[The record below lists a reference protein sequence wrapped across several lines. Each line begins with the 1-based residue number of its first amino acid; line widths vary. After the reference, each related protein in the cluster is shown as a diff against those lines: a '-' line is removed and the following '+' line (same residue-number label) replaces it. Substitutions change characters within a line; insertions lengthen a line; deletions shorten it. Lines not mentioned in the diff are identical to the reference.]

1 MKSTLQDFRFALRLL
16 AKQPGFTAIAVITL
30 ALGIGANTAIFSVV
44 NAVLLRPLPYPN
56 PDRIMFLSEADK
68 SSPALTPIAL
78 SLPDYLDWRRD
89 NTVFENLAASHH
101 DSLTLSNVPGR
112 SPEQISASAVTANF
126 FKVIGLQP
134 RLGRTF
140 TDDEDKPGGPFVVLI
155 SDRFW
160 ARIFQR
166 DPTVIGRTITLQN
179 HGATIIGVMPP
190 EMRSPSDTDVWF
202 SLMRRSNN
210 GAWQNRIIHPWIFG
224 WGRLKPDVTASQARS
239 EIKAIAARLERQ
251 YPASNTN
258 ATALVTPLLESIVG
272 KYRLNLTFLLGAV
285 ALVLLIACANLAN
298 LFAARSATRGR
309 EFAIRAAVGASRAQ
323 LVRQLLVE
331 SLLIAVIGGA
341 LGFLIALW
349 SRDLLG
355 LLAPHDVAR
364 FREVS
369 FDWRVLL
376 FTLLLAG
383 LTSVLSGLW
392 PAWQASKIDIQPNLQ
407 AGAHGGSDSVS
418 ARRTRDWLVIGDIA
432 LTVVLLSSAGVVLKS
447 FARLQALKL
456 GFEPRG
462 LLTARIDLPY
472 SAYSDYKNVLNFSKS
487 LVDKVKELSG
497 VEKVAIGSNPPL
509 LTGWQIGFVR
519 EGVPPPPVGQE
530 PEADSEVIT
539 DDYFGTFK
547 APLLHG
553 RTFTERDTKASP
565 LVAII
570 DQTLAEKYFPGEDPI
585 GKRLSTDPD
594 DTGVNNR
601 SFQIVGIAARMKFH
615 GSDESATMPVV
626 YFPLSQVERRSLV
639 LLVRAP
645 FGTASFEK
653 TARRIVSDIDPRQ
666 PVYDVRSM
674 SARVAE
680 TWATQKLLTFLLSV
694 FAGLALLLATIGL
707 YGVLSYNAV
716 RRLREIALR
725 LALGARP
732 GQIRALMFSHGLR
745 LLLIGC
751 GVGLV
756 GAGVSATLLQS
767 ALFQVTP
774 VDPAIYFVVA
784 IVLALAT
791 AVASWLPAQRASHTD
806 PAVILRSE

>member
-1 MKSTLQDFRFALRLL
+1 MRSVLQDFRFALRLL
-16 AKQPGFTAIAVITL
+16 VKQPGFTAIAVITL

-44 NAVLLRPLPYPN
+44 NAVLLRPLPYPHA
-56 PDRIMFLSEADK
+56 DRIMFLSEADK
-68 SSPALTPIAL
+68 SSPALTPISL

-101 DSLTLSNVPGR
+101 DSLTLSDIPGR
-112 SPEQISASAVTANF
+112 APEQISASAVTANF
-126 FKVIGLQP
+126 FKVIGLKP

-140 TDDEDKPGGPFVVLI
+140 SEEEDKPGSPFVILI

-160 ARIFQR
+160 TRIFQR
-166 DPTVIGRTITLQN
+166 DPAVIGRAMTLQN
-179 HGATIIGVMPP
+179 RRATIIGVMPP

-202 SLMRRSNN
+202 SLMRRNNN
-210 GAWQNRIIHPWIFG
+210 GVWQNRIIHPWIFG
-224 WGRLKPDVTASQARS
+224 WGRLKADVSASQARS
-239 EIKAIAARLERQ
+239 EMKAIAARLEQQ

-298 LFAARSATRGR
+298 LFAARGAARGR

-323 LVRQLLVE
+323 LIRQLLLE
-331 SLLIAVIGGA
+331 SLLIAAVGGV

-349 SRDLLG
+349 SRDLLQ

-369 FDWRVLL
+369 FDWRVLF

-383 LTSVLSGLW
+383 LTSVLFGSW

-407 AGAHGGSDSVS
+407 AGAHGSSDTVA
-418 ARRTRDWLVIGDIA
+418 ARRTRDWLVIGDVA
-432 LTVVLLSSAGVVLKS
+432 LTLVLLSSAGLVLKS

-462 LLTARIDLPY
+462 FLTARIDLPY
-472 SAYSDYKNVLNFSKS
+472 SAYSDYKKVLNFSKS
-487 LVDKVKELSG
+487 LIDKVKELPG
-497 VEKVAIGSNPPL
+497 VETVALGSNPPL

-530 PEADSEVIT
+530 PEADSEVIEG
-539 DDYFGTFK
+539 DYFATFK
-547 APLLHG
+547 TSLLRG
-553 RTFTERDTKASP
+553 RTFNERDTKASP

-601 SFQIVGIAARMKFH
+601 SFQIVGVAARMKFH
-615 GSDESATMPVV
+615 GSDESATMPVI
-626 YFPLSQVERRSLV
+626 YFPLSQVERHSLV

-653 TARRIVSDIDPRQ
+653 TVQRIVSSIDPRQ
-666 PVYDVRSM
+666 PVYDARTM
-674 SARVAE
+674 SSRVAE
-680 TWATQKLLTFLLSV
+680 TWATQRLLTFLLSV

-707 YGVLSYNAV
+707 YGVLSYSAV
-716 RRLREIALR
+716 RRVREIALR
-725 LALGARP
+725 LAFGARP
-732 GQIRALMFSHGLR
+732 AQIRGLIFSHGFK

-751 GVGLV
+751 GVGAV
-756 GAGVSATLLQS
+756 GAIAAS
-767 ALFQVTP
+767 ALLESVLFEITPAQPVIYLTVAGVLIVVTMIACWYP
-774 VDPAIYFVVA
+774 AERASRVDPI
-784 IVLALAT
+784 T
-791 AVASWLPAQRASHTD
+791 A
-806 PAVILRSE
+806 LRSE